1 MPDNDTTTV
10 PPPEP
15 STPTART
22 RAIKARSIREAQ
34 DEVVSEAGER
44 RNPERLGKALE
55 HARLVARIAD
65 ENRAKDILLLDLR
78 KVTPL
83 LDYFVIAT
91 AGSRRQANAIA
102 SDVDAE
108 MKKRGEHKLGMEG
121 VEEGRWI
128 LIDYGDFVVHVFSGE
143 GRSYYALEEIWG
155 DAPQIPWR
163 DESTPVAAAEAP
175 ADEAPADDA
184 PSDEAPAAEPSA

>member
-1 MPDNDTTTV
+1 MPENEETTS

-34 DEVVSEAGER
+34 DEVVSEAPER
-44 RNPERLGKALE
+44 RNPERLEKALA
-55 HARLVARIAD
+55 HARAVAAIAD
-65 ENRAKDILLLDLR
+65 ENRAKDILVLDLR

-108 MKKRGEHKLGMEG
+108 MKRRGEHKLGMEG
-121 VEEGRWI
+121 SEEGRWI
-128 LIDYGDFVVHVFSGE
+128 LIDYGDFVVHIFSGD
-143 GRSYYALEEIWG
+143 GRAYYALEEIWG
-155 DAPQIPWR
+155 DAPQIAWR
-163 DESTPVAAAEAP
+163 DGA
-175 ADEAPADDA
+175 
-184 PSDEAPAAEPSA
+184 APAATPEPAADETSA